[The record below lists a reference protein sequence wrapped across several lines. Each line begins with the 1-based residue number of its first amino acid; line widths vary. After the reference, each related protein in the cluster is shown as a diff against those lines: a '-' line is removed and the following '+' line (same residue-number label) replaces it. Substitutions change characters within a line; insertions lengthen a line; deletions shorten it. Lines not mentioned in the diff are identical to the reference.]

1 MVFTEISIIVVHVV
15 SKLMDVF
22 MPGTVERLDYVVDVM
37 MTIMSIFGLVSMV
50 RSMEVI
56 MIPVVTMIFMVIP
69 V

>member
-37 MTIMSIFGLVSMV
+37 MTIMSIFSLVSMV

-56 MIPVVTMIFMVIP
+56 MIPV
-69 V
+69 

>member
-1 MVFTEISIIVVHVV
+1 MVFTEISIIMVHVV

-37 MTIMSIFGLVSMV
+37 MTIMSIFSLVSMV

-56 MIPVVTMIFMVIP
+56 MIPV
-69 V
+69 